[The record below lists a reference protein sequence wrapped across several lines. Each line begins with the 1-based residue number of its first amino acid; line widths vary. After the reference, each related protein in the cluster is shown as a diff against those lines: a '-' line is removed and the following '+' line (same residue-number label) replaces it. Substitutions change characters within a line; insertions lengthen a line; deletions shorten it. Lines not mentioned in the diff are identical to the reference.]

1 MFLTLIGYRGSGKTS
16 VAEALAQKLGLTAVD
31 SDQIIQQRAA
41 CTIKQIF
48 ERQGETAFRNLEAEV
63 IADILSG
70 PGTILSAGGGAIL
83 RENTRERMRS
93 VGPVVWLT
101 ATPEE
106 LGRRIAAD
114 QVSSAQRPS
123 LTDAGLLQEI
133 ESVLQQRT
141 PIYEA
146 ASTLQIETEGKSP
159 EEIAEEIIAALH
171 LKPSMQTKK
180 GN

>member
-16 VAEALAQKLGLTAVD
+16 VAAGLAQKLGLPAVD
-31 SDQIIQQRAA
+31 SDLLVQQRAG
-41 CTIKQIF
+41 CSIKEIF

-70 PGTILSAGGGAIL
+70 PGAILSAGGGAIL
-83 RENTRERMRS
+83 RDNTRERMRS
-93 VGPVVWLT
+93 AGPVVWLT

-114 QVSSAQRPS
+114 QVSAAQRPS
-123 LTDAGLLQEI
+123 LTNAGLLQEI
-133 ESVLQQRT
+133 ESVLHTRI
-141 PIYEA
+141 PLYEE
-146 ASTLQIETEGKSP
+146 ASTLQIETERKSP
-159 EEIAEEIIAALH
+159 DEIADEIIAALR
-171 LKPSMQTKK
+171 LKSPIQTKE

>member
-16 VAEALAQKLGLTAVD
+16 VAEGLAQKLGLTAVD
-31 SDQIIQQRAA
+31 SDQLIQQRAG
-41 CTIKQIF
+41 CSIKEIF
-48 ERQGETAFRNLEAEV
+48 ERQGETAFRDLEAEV

-83 RENTRERMRS
+83 RESTRERMRS
-93 VGPVVWLT
+93 TGPVVWLT

-133 ESVLQQRT
+133 ESVLQQRI
-141 PIYEA
+141 PIYKE
-146 ASTLQIETEGKSP
+146 ASTLQIETEGKTP
-159 EEIAEEIIAALH
+159 EQIADEIIAALN
-171 LKPSMQTKK
+171 LTTPQQLRK